1 MKLKFKKITP
11 ILASAIL
18 LGSSIGFSMV
28 MADLAAYPS
37 PYVAGG
43 VADLSI
49 VYGIDGKAKDMEAA
63 GLFSADLASELADQT
78 ATSSSSSTTLSG
90 ENVNLASSNTK
101 IYYLTELDAAK
112 PTITKTE
119 MPTLLADGKV
129 IDDSGTEYSY
139 TQAIDIG
146 TKANKGRNFTFTKSG
161 EAIDPVAVVDVGYSA
176 SLPLYNYTVTFK
188 KQVNVSHTDVQG
200 NTIKILGT
208 DYTIGSSSAYNKL
221 YLYGAGVKI
230 TVEESEE
237 KTVTVAGTDHTI
249 EFEGSDTSTTGVMI
263 FDGVRKTV
271 TEGNSYKFAG
281 DVEVYIKDI
290 FHQTKTGV
298 ASSGEFLVGSTKLRL
313 DGAGTVKKGADETSV
328 LNTYV
333 TIDPNT
339 DNAGRI
345 STFAISQ
352 AASSSIG
359 DYIQVGEFYEDRV
372 FSNLK
377 LEFSALNP
385 ALDSSARDEILIDTD
400 NSANAKVTFTSA
412 LSDKSFT
419 MYFGHDIDAAGSNT
433 KLNVKLADSANKTI
447 HVIENATMNLNEYA
461 VVDAGDKGRI
471 LKLTGIGSGTSTS
484 DKTKFEDAITGEN
497 FEFTTGTDNQS
508 FASID
513 GQKYYVRVE
522 NPGSNPENVTLTWG
536 TSASYGQPGYVS
548 VFPRIKLKKG
558 GWLSFLTETVIR
570 KDGRTFILPGYEVLT
585 THEAGLNLTTPANLL
600 GNESSYHS
608 TKFGNVNWTLANL
621 TGALGGGAGMQN
633 YSIYGIAN
641 AKGAYATAT
650 GCNFTSITAVL
661 SDLRNKGVDD
671 ILIQNSSQGQ
681 GPGPAILLLEEH
693 KLGETNG
700 DAVCIPLTSAGSTE
714 THVAVGTPVHTDL
727 DDMGPA
733 WAFHTLASN
742 SYKAQALD
750 IYGTWLER
758 DTSSGTDYSVKIK
771 YPDEQMYADIFIAEL
786 AASSAAT
793 TTSAGI
799 TKLGDVFLTDTE
811 AESSK
816 PSTNLIVV
824 GGSAVNQV
832 SAKLL
837 GLSYPTKGGSQEWQ
851 DATGVT
857 GEGQALIKLFASP
870 YSADKKAMLVA
881 GWEADDTIA
890 AAKQVINK
898 KSSLKDVDSKVI
910 KKGVDYS

>member
-43 VADLSI
+43 IADLSI

-101 IYYLTELDAAK
+101 IYYLTELDTAK

-119 MPTLLADGKV
+119 MPTLLADGKIV
-129 IDDSGTEYSY
+129 DDAGTEYSY

-161 EAIDPVAVVDVGYSA
+161 EAIDPMAVVDVGYST

-188 KQVNVSHTDVQG
+188 KQVNVSSADVQG

-221 YLYGAGVKI
+221 YLYGAGTKV
-230 TVEESEE
+230 TVEEGEE
-237 KTVTVAGTDHTI
+237 KTVTVVGTDHTI

-263 FDGVRKTV
+263 FDGVRKSV
-271 TEGNSYKFAG
+271 TEGNSYKFTG
-281 DVEVYIKDI
+281 EVEVYVKDI

-447 HVIENATMNLNEYA
+447 HVIENATINLNEYA

-471 LKLTGIGSGTSTS
+471 LKLTAIGSGTSTS

-508 FASID
+508 FSSID

-558 GWLSFLTETVIR
+558 GWLAFLTETVVR
-570 KDGRTFILPGYEVLT
+570 TDSRTFILPGFEVLT
-585 THEAGLNLTTPANLL
+585 THEAGVNWTTTTTQNVSGSNGVL
-600 GNESSYHS
+600 Y
-608 TKFGNVNWTLANL
+608 GNVNWT
-621 TGALGGGAGMQN
+621 TGNMSVDTGGFN
-633 YSIYGIAN
+633 THNKSIYGIAN

-671 ILIQNSSQGQ
+671 LLIQNSSQGQ

-700 DAVCIPLTSAGSTE
+700 DAICIPLTSAGSTE

-727 DDMGPA
+727 NDMGTA
-733 WAFHTLASN
+733 WAFHTLASD
-742 SYKAQALD
+742 SYKSQALD

-758 DTSSGTDYSVKIK
+758 DTSSGTDYSVKIR

-890 AAKQVINK
+890 ASKQVINK